1 MRFQLHA
8 RDWSK
13 VGKEHRQRQYLR
25 SVGMEFDKNGPIT
38 VDKDG
43 KPIRLVIELST
54 LEQLLEFTETVDE
67 ECIVRAGYLEI
78 YNEQE

>member
-1 MRFQLHA
+1 MKFQLHA

-13 VGKEHRQRQYLR
+13 VGKEHKSRQYLK
-25 SVGMEFDKNGPIT
+25 SIGIEFDKNGPIT
-38 VDKDG
+38 ADKDG
-43 KPIRLVIELST
+43 KPIRLVIELFT